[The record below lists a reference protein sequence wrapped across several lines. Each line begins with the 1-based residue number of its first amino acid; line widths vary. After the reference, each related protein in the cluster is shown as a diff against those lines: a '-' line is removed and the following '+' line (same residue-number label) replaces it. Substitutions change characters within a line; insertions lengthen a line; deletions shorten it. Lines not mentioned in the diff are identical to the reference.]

1 MLTLG
6 HLRGRLRLAPVS
18 FVFPGG
24 NHAVFNY
31 NHLRLY
37 HAGVVLR
44 QTSLHLFSFPGQ
56 VSRARWAPEVPLF
69 KALLFAAFSH
79 VVCSA
84 DSLSLVT
91 QCSYQHLHFINMEIA
106 TQVKIIFWLLHPA
119 FFPVDLE
126 LWFLIRDILLP
137 RGYLTMSGDVFGCHT
152 WAWQPASSWKR
163 PGMPLNRLQST
174 GQPPIMSALS
184 NLKCQ

>member
-44 QTSLHLFSFPGQ
+44 QMSLRLFSFPGQ
-56 VSRARWAPEVPLF
+56 VSQAGWALEVLLF
-69 KALLFAAFSH
+69 KALLFVAFSH
-79 VVCSA
+79 IVCSA
-84 DSLSLVT
+84 DSLSLMT

-106 TQVKIIFWLLHPA
+106 TQVMIISSPCIFPSRFW
-119 FFPVDLE
+119 FS
-126 LWFLIRDILLP
+126 IRDILLP
-137 RGYLTMSGDVFGCHT
+137 RVHLTMSGDVFGCHT
-152 WAWQPASSWKR
+152 WAWQLASS
-163 PGMPLNRLQST
+163 
-174 GQPPIMSALS
+174 
-184 NLKCQ
+184 